1 MGNGSVFTNLKTDI
15 LKAYPFILPDE
26 QTLSAFNDMVVPV
39 FDRIKNN
46 SRETN
51 NLAKLRETL
60 LPKLMAGEIDISE
73 VEI

>member
-1 MGNGSVFTNLKTDI
+1 
-15 LKAYPFILPDE
+15 
-26 QTLSAFNDMVVPV
+26 MVVPV

-46 SRETN
+46 SLETN